1 MSPIGSVSVIELE
14 AAHAAPLQVLF
25 EENADYFHAI
35 QSAPASPTEAME
47 ELTESVPDGWSFT
60 RQYKLGWQDRSGDLR
75 AMANI
80 TSDLLATGVW
90 HIGLF
95 MLQTAR
101 HGTGDAQLIFRSI
114 EEWARGQGAHW
125 LRLGVV
131 AGNDRAERFW
141 RASGF
146 VECRKRHAVEM
157 GGQINTVL
165 VMVKPLRG
173 GTLADYVEAVPR
185 DRPE

>member
-1 MSPIGSVSVIELE
+1 MSPIGSVAVIELE
-14 AAHAAPLQVLF
+14 VAHAAPLQALF

-35 QSAPASPTEAME
+35 QGAPAGPTEALDELME
-47 ELTESVPDGWSFT
+47 PLPEGWSFT
-60 RQYKLGWQDRSGDLR
+60 RQYRLGWQGRSGELK

-95 MLQTAR
+95 MLQKAR
-101 HGTGDAQLIFRSI
+101 HGRGDAPLIFRSI

-141 RASGF
+141 RSSGF
-146 VECRKRHAVEM
+146 VECRTREGVEM